1 VVKYWSKEGE
11 EGLMREAVVTA
22 YVESL
27 RMVWIVMTIFAG
39 VIFVASLI
47 WIDELS
53 LTRDLETEQGFIY
66 EVKNGDVEE
75 QRTEEKVLEVDLET
89 EKPKRVETEE
99 EKSGTSSKEFD
110 G

>member
-1 VVKYWSKEGE
+1 
-11 EGLMREAVVTA
+11 MREAVVTA

-39 VIFVASLI
+39 LIFVASLI

-53 LTRDLETEQGFIY
+53 LTRDLTTEQGFIY

-75 QRTEEKVLEVDLET
+75 HRTGEKAMDVELET
-89 EKPKRVETEE
+89 EKGVVGEVKTVSTDEDEE
-99 EKSGTSSKEFD
+99 SGMSSKELD